1 MLANLYSILLATVS
15 SIFTVAV
22 SISDTIVS
30 FFVVNISLCDVSKL
44 TSDAKTIHHF
54 LSFTVASPC
63 LRHTEKFIIK
73 VRKLL
78 FITHDKIAISN
89 QWSNM

>member
-30 FFVVNISLCDVSKL
+30 FL
-44 TSDAKTIHHF
+44 
-54 LSFTVASPC
+54 
-63 LRHTEKFIIK
+63 
-73 VRKLL
+73 
-78 FITHDKIAISN
+78 
-89 QWSNM
+89 W